1 MSKKPDRRRPRGAL
15 SGLWRVAV
23 TVADADEA
31 AAVTDA
37 FIELESVS
45 TFEEKPGGAW
55 RVEGL
60 TSASPD
66 RGALIARLSLAW
78 LGLANNPPEPLW
90 ERLPPTDWLRINQA
104 SFPPLALGRYF
115 IYGSHHRDRVPVG
128 RVGLLIDAATA
139 FGTGEHATTRGC
151 LSALEALACHRR
163 IDRILDMGTGTGV
176 LAIAAAKTWHRRV
189 EARDIDPEA
198 VRVAAHNTKRNGVA
212 RLVAV
217 RRSTGYRDRLV
228 AKAAPYELVLANIL
242 ARPLTLMA
250 RDLGRVLAPGGI
262 AILSG
267 LLPWQEN
274 QVLAAHR
281 LQRLRLCHRV
291 VIDGWS
297 TLVLARGRSA
307 HFRSLRK
314 HVPQ

>member
-1 MSKKPDRRRPRGAL
+1 MA
-15 SGLWRVAV
+15 GLWRVAV

-60 TSASPD
+60 SNDKPD
-66 RGALIARLSLAW
+66 RGTLIARLALAW
-78 LGLANNPPEPLW
+78 LGLASSPPEPLW

-104 SFPPLALGRYF
+104 SFPPLALDRYF
-115 IYGSHHRDRVPVG
+115 IYGSHHHGGVPAG
-128 RVGLLIDAATA
+128 RIGLLIDAATA

-151 LSALEALACHRR
+151 LHALDALARGDR
-163 IDRILDMGTGTGV
+163 MGRILDMGTGTGV
-176 LAIAAAKTWHRRV
+176 LAIAAAKTWHSRV
-189 EARDIDPEA
+189 EARDIDPES
-198 VRVAAHNTKRNGVA
+198 VRVAAHNAKRNGVA

-217 RRSTGYRDRLV
+217 RRSAGYRDRLV
-228 AKAAPYELVLANIL
+228 AKAAPYDLVLANIL
-242 ARPLTLMA
+242 ARPLRLMA
-250 RDLGRVLAPGGI
+250 RDLGHSLAPGGI
-262 AILSG
+262 AVLSG

-274 QVLAAHR
+274 VVLATHR
-281 LQRLRLCHRV
+281 LQRLRLCQRV

-307 HFRSLRK
+307 HFRSMRK
-314 HVPQ
+314 HATQ

>member
-1 MSKKPDRRRPRGAL
+1 MSKKPDRRHPRGAIA
-15 SGLWRVAV
+15 GLWRVAV
-23 TVADADEA
+23 TVADADA
-31 AAVTDA
+31 AAAAMDA

-60 TSASPD
+60 TNDSPD
-66 RGALIARLSLAW
+66 RGALIARLALAW
-78 LGLANNPPEPLW
+78 LGLAGSPPQPLW

-104 SFPPLALGRYF
+104 SFPPLALDRYF
-115 IYGSHHRDRVPVG
+115 IYGSHHHGRVPAG
-128 RVGLLIDAATA
+128 SIGLLIDAATA

-151 LSALEALACHRR
+151 LHAMDALARKGRMHRT
-163 IDRILDMGTGTGV
+163 LDMGTGTGV

-198 VRVAAHNTKRNGVA
+198 VRVAAHNARRNGVA
-212 RLVAV
+212 QLVAV
-217 RRSTGYRDRLV
+217 RQSAGYRDRFV
-228 AKAAPYELVLANIL
+228 AKAGPYELITANIL
-242 ARPLTLMA
+242 ARPLALMA
-250 RDLGRVLAPGGI
+250 RDLGRALAPGGI

-274 QVLAAHR
+274 VVLAAHR
-281 LQRLRLCHRV
+281 LQRLRLCQRV

-297 TLVLARGRSA
+297 TLVLARGRSV
-307 HFRSLRK
+307 HFRPMRK
-314 HVPQ
+314 HVT